1 MKGFRKAMTEDQLEK
16 KEGQLKPISYPPNG
30 DLLDMV
36 KILSHDLRGSL
47 VSVSATLKL
56 LSRGYYGKMED
67 PVENS
72 LRELLKRVTYLIG
85 MSEECLEKSFSSDG
99 SVAIKQEVLDLR
111 EDIIHP
117 VLEELSSEIRDHR
130 LRIDNRLESV
140 PACRIPIKANKAWL
154 KTIFRNLFKNAI
166 RYGDA
171 GGTIAFDF
179 EIRGPSYRF
188 NVYNSGN
195 PIPEWFRDKLFTKV
209 ASVQTHN
216 NHRTGGM
223 GLGLYLI
230 RKIIQKLGGK
240 IWYEA
245 KDHGSNFVL
254 TLPIGAH

>member
-1 MKGFRKAMTEDQLEK
+1 MKGFRKTATENRLK
-16 KEGQLKPISYPPNG
+16 KEEGQLKSISCPSNEER
-30 DLLDMV
+30 LNMV

-47 VSVSATLKL
+47 VSISATLKL
-56 LSRGYYGKMED
+56 LSRGYYGKMEV

-72 LRELLKRVTYLIG
+72 LRELLERVTHLIG
-85 MSEECLEKSFSSDG
+85 MSEECLEKSFSFDG

-117 VLEELSSEIRDHR
+117 VLEELSSEIRNHR
-130 LRIDNRLESV
+130 LRVDNRLESV

-171 GGTIAFDF
+171 GGTIAFGF
-179 EIRGPSYRF
+179 EIRGSSYRL
-188 NVYNSGN
+188 NIYNSGN
-195 PIPEWFRDKLFTKV
+195 PIPEWFRDKLFTRV
-209 ASVQTHN
+209 ASGQTHN
-216 NHRTGGM
+216 KHRTGGM

>member
-1 MKGFRKAMTEDQLEK
+1 MKGFRKTVTEDRLEK
-16 KEGQLKPISYPPNG
+16 EGGQLKSISCPSNE
-30 DLLDMV
+30 DLLNMV

-47 VSVSATLKL
+47 VSISATLKL
-56 LSRGYYGKMED
+56 LSRGYYGKIED

-72 LRELLKRVTYLIG
+72 LREVLERVTHLIG
-85 MSEECLEKSFSSDG
+85 MSEECLEKPFSFDG

-130 LRIDNRLESV
+130 LRVDNRLERV

-166 RYGDA
+166 RHGDT
-171 GGTIAFDF
+171 GGTITFGF
-179 EIRGPSYRF
+179 EIRGSSYRL
-188 NVYNSGN
+188 NIYNSGN
-195 PIPEWFRDKLFTKV
+195 PIPEWWRDKLFTKV
-209 ASVQTHN
+209 ASVQN
-216 NHRTGGM
+216 QSNPRTEGM

-230 RKIIQKLGGK
+230 RKIVQKLGGK